1 MIVKSKKFLN
11 YSTQSIDKNDINQ
24 VVKVLKS
31 NFLTQGPNIQDFEKK
46 FARTVGSKYAVACSN
61 GTAALH
67 LSLLALGI
75 NSKKTLLTSPITFLA
90 SANCIEFLNGKTLF
104 ADINDKSFCLCPI
117 ELEKNL
123 KKYKIDVVVAVH
135 MAGHSAEMNKIH
147 KLKKKYNF
155 KLIEDSCHAL
165 GGFYK
170 NKPVGCSHYSDLST
184 FSFHPVKPITTG
196 EGGMITTNS
205 SEYYKKLILYRTHGM
220 HKNSDQF
227 KNKKLAF
234 DKNGNVN
241 QWYYEM
247 NNVGYNYRM
256 TDIQAAL
263 GLSQISKLKKFTKKR
278 NAIASYYYKHLKEN
292 KYIKIFKPNKNIY
305 HAYHL
310 FVILVD
316 FKKINKTRYEVMQF
330 LKDRNIGTQVLYIP
344 LHYQPY
350 YKKKYNYKKG
360 NFPKSEKYYDSC
372 LSIPIFPDL
381 KKSDLKFI
389 VDTINKII
397 CKN

>member
-170 NKPVGCSHYSDLST
+170 NKPV
-184 FSFHPVKPITTG
+184 
-196 EGGMITTNS
+196 
-205 SEYYKKLILYRTHGM
+205 
-220 HKNSDQF
+220 
-227 KNKKLAF
+227 
-234 DKNGNVN
+234 
-241 QWYYEM
+241 
-247 NNVGYNYRM
+247 
-256 TDIQAAL
+256 
-263 GLSQISKLKKFTKKR
+263 KKFTKKR

-316 FKKINKTRYEVMQF
+316 FKKINRTRYEVMQF